1 VVQLIVPKAKPDS
14 GLVVPVLF
22 EDEHMAVVL
31 KPAGVKIHGRG
42 NTVRVTANLRVRQ
55 GGWPRC
61 VRAGLGGLGASGL
74 AWVA

>member
-1 VVQLIVPKAKPDS
+1 MVRFIVPKAKPDF

-42 NTVRVTANLRVRQ
+42 NTVRVQRSGRVN
-55 GGWPRC
+55 
-61 VRAGLGGLGASGL
+61 
-74 AWVA
+74 

>member
-1 VVQLIVPKAKPDS
+1 MVQRGDVVQFIVPKAKPDR

-42 NTVRVTANLRVRQ
+42 NTVRVSARV
-55 GGWPRC
+55 
-61 VRAGLGGLGASGL
+61 GL
-74 AWVA
+74 ALANHSPNPSALSCARSSL